1 MALLPLAGWAVDVTT
16 AEFTIGSTTLEYVG
30 KKTSPAITSATVG
43 GNPITSSD
51 YSLKFYKRT
60 GETIGDEVANLI
72 NVGDYFVR
80 LYDGE
85 HVSNM
90 KLAFS
95 IVKVDMTISLKNVKK
110 TYGAADPI
118 ATDFEYTVLDGFV
131 GDDDKNSV
139 VINVSVPAEN
149 ARVAGEHVGF
159 YNYSGIT
166 ATSQNYNIRISAQ
179 PQLEIKPATLTVT
192 HAALSELV
200 LRRIEQADFDDPL
213 KNTAEAEIET
223 NNGKFVDV
231 SFTFPGQTMYANKWY
246 TMVLPFATTVREIS
260 NAFGYAVVD
269 VFNTNGNN
277 PDDVAFSLHI
287 GTVNAN
293 EPFLIKV
300 DQDITADDFE
310 DPSGPMIEAVKIEK
324 PASAIELS
332 DAYGNKIVGTY
343 SGING
348 GFDADYDWGLGL
360 GKTATDWQP
369 FNKQFVRP
377 LGAYIHYKDRQSH
390 NARTI
395 SIEEPDGSTTVINS
409 VTGDQI
415 NFSKD
420 AIYNMNGVKMQ
431 SIPTEKGVYIQNGKK
446 IVIK

>member
-1 MALLPLAGWAVDVTT
+1 MTVNVSDVQLGEDANITVTLPEDATGTVTVNVNGTDYYPDINNGVAILTVPASDLTVIGTYEVNVTYSGDDKYAAKDVNGSEFNVTTTANYNVNLTVVPAAEYGGDTVISVEVPSDVTGSEVIATIDGVDYVISINDEGKGSITLNNLSAGNHDITVTYPGDDKYAAVSNSSTFNIREADPKMNVTFEAIDVGQVAQVNINLPVNATGTVTVDVNGTKYD
-16 AEFTIGSTTLEYVG
+16 GVL
-30 KKTSPAITSATVG
+30 VG
-43 GNPITSSD
+43 GHVIVDVP
-51 YSLKFYKRT
+51 
-60 GETIGDEVANLI
+60 NLG
-72 NVGDYFVR
+72 NGTYV
-80 LYDGE
+80 
-85 HVSNM
+85 
-90 KLAFS
+90 
-95 IVKVDMTISLKNVKK
+95 VKVS
-110 TYGAADPI
+110 YPG
-118 ATDFEYTVLDGFV
+118 DG
-131 GDDDKNSV
+131 
-139 VINVSVPAEN
+139 
-149 ARVAGEHVGF
+149 
-159 YNYSGIT
+159 NY
-166 ATSQNYNIRISAQ
+166 
-179 PQLEIKPATLTVT
+179 
-192 HAALSELV
+192 
-200 LRRIEQADFDDPL
+200 
-213 KNTAEAEIET
+213 
-223 NNGKFVDV
+223 
-231 SFTFPGQTMYANKWY
+231 
-246 TMVLPFATTVREIS
+246 
-260 NAFGYAVVD
+260 
-269 VFNTNGNN
+269 
-277 PDDVAFSLHI
+277 
-287 GTVNAN
+287 
-293 EPFLIKV
+293 
-300 DQDITADDFE
+300 TADDFE